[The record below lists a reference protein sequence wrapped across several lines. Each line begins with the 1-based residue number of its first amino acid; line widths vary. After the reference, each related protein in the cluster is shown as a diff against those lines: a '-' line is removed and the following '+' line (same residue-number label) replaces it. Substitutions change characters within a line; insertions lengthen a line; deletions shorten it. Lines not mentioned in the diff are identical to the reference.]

1 MVSKE
6 AVPFLELNDA
16 KNGFVLNLKELEK
29 ILLADDVKDTA
40 VAIISVAGAYRQ
52 GKSFLLNFI
61 LRYLESVVSFVLFY
75 LYLKFY

>member
-1 MVSKE
+1 MVE
-6 AVPFLELNDA
+6 AVPFLELRDA
-16 KNGFVLNLKELEK
+16 ENGFVLNLKELEK
-29 ILLADDVKDTA
+29 VLLADDVKDTA

-75 LYLKFY
+75 LYLNFY

>member
-16 KNGFVLNLKELEK
+16 DNGFVLNLKELEK
-29 ILLADDVKDTA
+29 VLLADDVKDTA

-75 LYLKFY
+75 LYLNFY

>member
-16 KNGFVLNLKELEK
+16 TNGFVLNLKELTK

-40 VAIISVAGAYRQ
+40 VAIVSVAGAFRQ

-61 LRYLESVVSFVLFY
+61 LRYLESVVSCVFFT
-75 LYLKFY
+75 FI